1 MRDAGDL
8 PVSVRDALVESFDE
22 ARDAVRRG
30 DTETALERIDTAAG
44 IVRHKVPPGLVRE
57 RLEHGV
63 AAVERTAAD
72 EPVVASEYLHVMKRM
87 LTGSEDV

>member
-8 PVSVRDALVESFDE
+8 PVSVRGALTTAFDE

-30 DTETALERIDTAAG
+30 DTDTALECTDEARRI
-44 IVRHKVPPGLVRE
+44 VHHKVPPGLVNE
-57 RLEHGV
+57 QLEHGL

-72 EPVVASEYLHVMKRM
+72 EPVVASEYLRAMKRL
-87 LTGSEDV
+87 LTGSDDD